1 MCTPLVRFAPYFTFC
16 WGWKTITADWNKSKC
31 KSFSLSL
38 LWWHQSYSWFVE
50 KLFQN
55 CSNFCLPEIIVRLSS
70 WYLFRPFRA
79 CVKRGRNFYHVWR
92 KKSCYQY
99 VFDDFPRVCTVRRRE
114 RKLPWRYMKY
124 VFCYSPPR
132 RPFALELSEVNYQ
145 RRIREIRGL
154 LLSLL
159 IVLRW
164 WPCVYRT

>member
-124 VFCYSPPR
+124 VCTGIIWS
-132 RPFALELSEVNYQ
+132 ELSEKDKRNKRFTAVTSDCAA
-145 RRIREIRGL
+145 L
-154 LLSLL
+154 
-159 IVLRW
+159 VALRL
-164 WPCVYRT
+164 PYLGD